1 MGLHYPMKKAAA
13 IKIPRRS
20 SRRAASVRPLSVRG
34 YDNHGATVPITG
46 MPETT
51 VPITTVPSA
60 VPVGVA
66 VTIMMIVAPV
76 RLSVLTER

>member
-13 IKIPRRS
+13 IKIPRRP
-20 SRRAASVRPLSVRG
+20 SRRAASVRPYQYG
-34 YDNHGATVPITG
+34 ATTTTWATVPVTG
-46 MPETT
+46 MPETA
-51 VPITTVPSA
+51 VPITAVPGA

-66 VTIMMIVAPV
+66 VTIMMVVAPV